1 MSPIKQ
7 AAIIFSICLLGE
19 IGSALSPFPVPGSV
33 LSMVLLFV
41 LLLTKVI
48 KEDSVKDVTGFLLKN
63 MAFFFI
69 PSGVGIIEYIAVLKP
84 VIIPFLVICI
94 VSTFVTFGVTALT
107 VQGVSALQSKIKG
120 GTSHE

>member
-7 AAIIFSICLLGE
+7 AAIVFSICLLGE
-19 IGSALSPFPVPGSV
+19 IGSKLSPFPVPGSV
-33 LSMVLLFV
+33 LSMLLLFIFLV
-41 LLLTKVI
+41 TGLV
-48 KEDSVKDVTGFLLKN
+48 KEKNVKDVTDFLLKN

-107 VQGVSALQSKIKG
+107 VQGVSALQKKIKG